1 MSLTIY
7 TVELTKARIDFVE
20 DFSSQQTETAVSNNN
35 KCITKSRPTK
45 FYSTLCHT
53 AKRTQ
58 RYNLIRSTQNNSTSV
73 EQNCQP
79 LAQNKFNN
87 CPPTQKSNGPPP
99 VAKQNH
105 LRSSRHS
112 NRFKLPHNDND
123 HHNNNSRYASAL
135 YRKQN
140 HVT

>member
-1 MSLTIY
+1 MESRVRNTLTSVRHRASEGASGLPSNDALR
-7 TVELTKARIDFVE
+7 TT
-20 DFSSQQTETAVSNNN
+20 TAVSNNN

-87 CPPTQKSNGPPP
+87 CPPTQNLTVHLLWPNKSPSLEPP
-99 VAKQNH
+99 
-105 LRSSRHS
+105 LES
-112 NRFKLPHNDND
+112 L
-123 HHNNNSRYASAL
+123 
-135 YRKQN
+135 
-140 HVT
+140 

>member
-7 TVELTKARIDFVE
+7 TVELTKALIDFVE

-99 VAKQNH
+99 VAKQITFARAATRVASNYLTTIIIIIIIINFS
-105 LRSSRHS
+105 LRIG
-112 NRFKLPHNDND
+112 FI
-123 HHNNNSRYASAL
+123 
-135 YRKQN
+135 
-140 HVT
+140 